1 MAKIIIT
8 LMIIILMPSC
18 LSASE
23 PYDLNRDIWGMDLK
37 YFKKKYHRRVQG
49 HDEDLPYCSDYK
61 PNQEMEVLSTKAW
74 HHKAG
79 IINCRTNFPCEERGN
94 DGKLTVFGVAV
105 DRLIYH
111 FIDKKLFMVTLRFKQ
126 ESFDSIK
133 NNLSSKY
140 GKPST
145 AEILFW
151 DNEVSTIKIIK
162 ISRKDYYRLVYLHK
176 ELARLYDMRKSNSK
190 ADDLLVGVK

>member
-1 MAKIIIT
+1 
-8 LMIIILMPSC
+8 MIMILLPSC
-18 LSASE
+18 LFASE
-23 PYDLNRDIWGMDLK
+23 PNDLNRDILGMDLK

-49 HDEDLPYCSDYK
+49 HDEVLPYCSDYK
-61 PNQEMEVLSTKAW
+61 PNQEMEVLLTKAW

-79 IINCRTNFPCEERGN
+79 IINCRINFPCEERDD
-94 DGKLTVFGVAV
+94 DGKWAVFGVAV

-126 ESFDSIK
+126 DSFDSIK
-133 NNLSSKY
+133 KNLFSKY

-162 ISRKDYYRLVYLHK
+162 MPRKDYYSLVYLHK
-176 ELARLYDMRKSNSK
+176 ELSRIYDMRKSNSK